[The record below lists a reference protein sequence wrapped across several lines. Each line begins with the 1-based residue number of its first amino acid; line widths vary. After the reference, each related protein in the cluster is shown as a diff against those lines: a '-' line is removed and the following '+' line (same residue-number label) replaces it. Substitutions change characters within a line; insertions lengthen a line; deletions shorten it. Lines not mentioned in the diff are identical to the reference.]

1 MGPLFGV
8 SVIPSASDR
17 SDPVGEA
24 RHAEALGFDLVTVW
38 DHLEG
43 PHPSLETWTLL
54 TWIGAS
60 TSRVRLGPNV
70 LGLPY
75 RPPAVVAKMAES
87 LDRLS
92 GGRLVLGLG
101 AGGSDREFR
110 GFGLPVRSPREKL
123 EALEEAV
130 DVIRGLWTEPSFT
143 YLGRHYRLEEGR
155 LEPKPDRPI
164 SIWLGVYGPRGLDL
178 VARKGD
184 GWIPSMPYLP
194 PTEAVRRLRVVRER
208 AERAGRDPDAITYA
222 YNVRVR
228 VGQGPAGD
236 PEREVA
242 GGTEEVL
249 DRLAGLLRMG
259 FTCLNLWLSGDRA
272 EQRELVAREVLP
284 HLRSS
289 P

>member
-1 MGPLFGV
+1 MPPWFGV
-8 SVIPSASDR
+8 SVIPSASGR

-54 TWIGAS
+54 AWIGAS
-60 TSRVRLGPNV
+60 TSRIRLGPNV

-75 RPPAVVAKMAES
+75 RPPAVVAKMAET
-87 LDRLS
+87 LDRLT

-110 GFGLPVRSPREKL
+110 GFGVAVRPPGEKL
-123 EALEEAV
+123 AALEEAV
-130 DVIRGLWTEPSFT
+130 DVIRGLWREPALT
-143 YLGRHYRLEEGR
+143 YRGRHFQLDEGR
-155 LEPKPDRPI
+155 LEPKPERPI
-164 SIWLGVYGPRGLDL
+164 PIWLGVYGPRGLDL

-194 PTEAVRRLRVVRER
+194 PEEAARRLRTIREQ
-208 AERAGRDPDAITYA
+208 AERAGRDPDAIAYA
-222 YNVRVR
+222 YNLRAR
-228 VGQGPAGD
+228 VGGGPAED
-236 PEREVA
+236 PGREVA
-242 GGTEEVL
+242 GEPGEVA
-249 DRLAGLLRMG
+249 DRLAGLLGMG

-272 EQRELVAREVLP
+272 EQRERLAREVLP
-284 HLRSS
+284 QIRRG
-289 P
+289 